1 MLARS
6 VGDEMVK
13 RIGLWQVMAVLLV
26 GLAAYLL
33 AGVHGALSA
42 LAGGFAVWAGSQMGA
57 MSMRRSNAAGTG
69 AGTALIALLKAEAI
83 KIVVIAVLLLLIFKL
98 YGSNLVPAALIA
110 GLAVAALLSGMG
122 IMRINEQVND

>member
-1 MLARS
+1 
-6 VGDEMVK
+6 MVK

-42 LAGGFAVWAGSQMGA
+42 LAGGLAVWAGSQMGA
-57 MSMRRSNAAGTG
+57 ISMRRSNAAGDG
-69 AGTALIALLKAEAI
+69 AGMALIALLKAEAI